1 MLGLIEIKQLNAEQ
15 LIYIVR
21 ARTAV
26 EEEGLKLFGVMIAGD
41 RIKLSVMKYLVIFT
55 ELSYC
60 QKICVLICRIG
71 ME

>member
-1 MLGLIEIKQLNAEQ
+1 MSVFSKRMLI
-15 LIYIVR
+15 
-21 ARTAV
+21 AV

-41 RIKLSVMKYLVIFT
+41 RIKLSVMKYLVIFA

-60 QKICVLICRIG
+60 QKICVLIWGIG